1 MTGLKAQ
8 AKAFLKAKGVKEIN
22 TPSGAKIKL
31 ANAKTVDVVNV
42 AFKLGF

>member
-8 AKAFLKAKGVKEIN
+8 AKAFLKTKGVKEID

-31 ANAKTVDVVNV
+31 ANAKTVDVINV
-42 AFKLGF
+42 ALKLGF

>member
-8 AKAFLKAKGVKEIN
+8 AKAFLKAKDVKEID

-31 ANAKTVDVVNV
+31 ANAKTADVVNF
-42 AFKLGF
+42 ALKLGF